1 MTSFLRAHVYDV
13 IRAQLPNLELDSVF
27 EAKEE
32 LAMEVKAQLAET
44 MSVRKVNG
52 THAMEIPRI

>member
-1 MTSFLRAHVYDV
+1 
-13 IRAQLPNLELDSVF
+13 LELDAVF